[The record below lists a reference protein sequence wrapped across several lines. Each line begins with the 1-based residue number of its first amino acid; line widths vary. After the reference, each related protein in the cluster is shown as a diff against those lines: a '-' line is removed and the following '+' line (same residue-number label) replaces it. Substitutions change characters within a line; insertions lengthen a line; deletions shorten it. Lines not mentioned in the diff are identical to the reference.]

1 MKISIITLF
10 PDMVRGFFD
19 ESIIKKAQEKGLIE
33 IEIINL
39 RDFAIDENGTVDDR
53 PYGGGAGMVIRADV
67 VVKAIDSL
75 QNEKPKTKMTRVIL
89 TSAKGQTY
97 NQKKAI
103 ELSQLDHIVIVAGHY
118 EGFDERV
125 MPHIDEE
132 ISMGEYVM
140 TGGEIPAAAIVDSVV
155 RLIPGV
161 LKKSNATEEETFFE
175 MSVDELIETCGEDES
190 LGFLKKHNIPVV
202 QLVEYPH
209 YTRPAEFEGQDV
221 PDVLQRGNHEEIR
234 KWRIREAYHQTKEKR
249 PDLLDIKG

>member
-1 MKISIITLF
+1 
-10 PDMVRGFFD
+10 MVRGFFD
-19 ESIIKKAQEKGLIE
+19 ESIIKKAQEKGKIE

-67 VVKAIDSL
+67 VVKAIDSMK
-75 QNEKPKTKMTRVIL
+75 NEKRKTKMNRVIL
-89 TSAKGQTY
+89 TSAKGKTY

-103 ELSQLDHIVIVAGHY
+103 ELSKLDHIVIVAGHY
-118 EGFDERV
+118 EGFDERL

-132 ISMGEYVM
+132 ISIGEFVM
-140 TGGEIPAAAIVDSVV
+140 TGGEIPAAAIVDSIV

-175 MSVDELIETCGEDES
+175 MGVDDLIEICGEDAC
-190 LGFLKKHNIPVV
+190 LGILKKHAISKV

-209 YTRPAEFEGQDV
+209 YTRPQEFEGNQV
-221 PDVLQRGNHEEIR
+221 PEVLQGGNHEEIR
-234 KWRIREAYHQTKEKR
+234 KWRIREAYHQTREKR